1 MRPLAFCAVVGAL
14 VTLPACYRQVPLE
27 TATPPV
33 GETLVFEITDRGR
46 VGLGDRLGPRVDEIE
61 GRLVRAEGE
70 ELVINVFRVAA
81 VDGTRSRWSGEQVRL
96 DRDYVGRVSARELS
110 KTRTWL
116 LAAGVT
122 TAVVALIATQS
133 LTGLFNDDDPD
144 PDPSPPSSILKLRLN
159 F

>member
-1 MRPLAFCAVVGAL
+1 MRLASFCAVVGAL
-14 VTLPACYRQVPLE
+14 ATLPACYRHVPLE
-27 TATPPV
+27 TPTPPV

-61 GRLVRAEGE
+61 GRLVRAEGDE
-70 ELVINVFRVAA
+70 FVINVFRIGA
-81 VDGTRSRWSGEQVRL
+81 VDGTRSRWSGEQISL

-133 LTGLFNDDDPD
+133 LTGLFDDTDPE
-144 PDPSPPSSILKLRLN
+144 PEPPPPGSILRLRLI